1 MVIQGKEGVNMSV
14 KIGEMIK
21 RERTKANL
29 STKKLAE
36 AAGCT
41 SRAIEYWE
49 SGKRKISLENAD
61 KIFKALG
68 KTLIIGVKNNEQ

>member
-1 MVIQGKEGVNMSV
+1 MDIGV
-14 KIGEMIK
+14 MIS

-36 AAGCT
+36 VAGCS

-68 KTLIIGVKNNEQ
+68 KTLTIGVKKNEQ